1 MPKRID
7 ISEYLDEFE
16 NDHGF
21 RPQGKLG
28 FLVNAFHEASEQNDV
43 TEIVALMSLLEDHK
57 WDTDKLKLQF
67 MLEDH
72 YDIEFDDLMIF
83 EKIKE
88 QALASMPTPILSED
102 EKLDRVVEMAKS
114 PMVNYDYDQVKAI
127 ASALKVNDPSL

>member
-1 MPKRID
+1 
-7 ISEYLDEFE
+7 
-16 NDHGF
+16 
-21 RPQGKLG
+21 
-28 FLVNAFHEASEQNDV
+28 
-43 TEIVALMSLLEDHK
+43 MSLLEDHK